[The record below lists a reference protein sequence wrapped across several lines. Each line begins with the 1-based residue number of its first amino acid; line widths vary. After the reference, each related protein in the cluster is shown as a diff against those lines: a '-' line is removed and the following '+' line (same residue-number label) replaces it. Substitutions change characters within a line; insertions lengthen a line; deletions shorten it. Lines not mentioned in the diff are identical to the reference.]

1 MKGSQFIHMFI
12 YSKQTTFDHKKNHKN
27 DLTSLSR
34 RNIKQCSLTH
44 PRNFISPMMLFFIH
58 FQKSKYESQFKNCT
72 LVKTLSNKNLIEHVI
87 LSTNV

>member
-1 MKGSQFIHMFI
+1 MMKGSHFIHVLI

-44 PRNFISPMMLFFIH
+44 PRNFISPLMMLFFIH
-58 FQKSKYESQFKNCT
+58 FPKSKCDSKFQKLYTFQNFEP
-72 LVKTLSNKNLIEHVI
+72 
-87 LSTNV
+87 